1 VFNSKRFNLAKFLAT
16 LVLKEGGT
24 SDSLKIETKYF
35 IPLAQFIS
43 RLIISDQLSKQE
55 LMEKLELLIGYQEAQ
70 WLSNTLWLQFVS
82 QISEPLAGQGKAAD
96 LQKVILEC
104 KEDEA
109 KLDLIS

>member
-1 VFNSKRFNLAKFLAT
+1 
-16 LVLKEGGT
+16 
-24 SDSLKIETKYF
+24 
-35 IPLAQFIS
+35 
-43 RLIISDQLSKQE
+43 
-55 LMEKLELLIGYQEAQ
+55 
-70 WLSNTLWLQFVS
+70 VS

>member
-1 VFNSKRFNLAKFLAT
+1 
-16 LVLKEGGT
+16 
-24 SDSLKIETKYF
+24 
-35 IPLAQFIS
+35 
-43 RLIISDQLSKQE
+43 
-55 LMEKLELLIGYQEAQ
+55 MEKLELLIGYQEAQ

-109 KLDLIS
+109 KLDLIASHIHILELSLSFTMI